1 MSFIEPDL
9 MPHVLVSLGIE
20 NTYSQVDRDGFFCVA
35 KAGDSPNPRLACC
48 LRTFYGSASSAL
60 TLEGKSLIM
69 QIDVPSGSAA
79 FNLAHI
85 NGYNKLRHE
94 TGLGLHSLDNSTF
107 FVWARDGAR
116 LLDRAA
122 EGCTPVGAP
131 GRLNCDKTQIF
142 SLAAFRGLFDLQAVL
157 PAALCV

>member
-9 MPHVLVSLGIE
+9 TYHVLVSLGME
-20 NTYSQVDRDGFFCVA
+20 NTYGQVDRDAFFCVA
-35 KAGDSPNPRLACC
+35 KAGDSPNPSLACC

-69 QIDVPSGSAA
+69 QTDVPSGSAA

-85 NGYNKLRHE
+85 DVYNKLRHE
-94 TGLGLHSLDNSTF
+94 IGLGLHSIDNSTF
-107 FVWARDGAR
+107 FVCARDGAR

-122 EGCTPVGAP
+122 KGCTAVGGASE
-131 GRLNCDKTQIF
+131 L
-142 SLAAFRGLFDLQAVL
+142 
-157 PAALCV
+157 